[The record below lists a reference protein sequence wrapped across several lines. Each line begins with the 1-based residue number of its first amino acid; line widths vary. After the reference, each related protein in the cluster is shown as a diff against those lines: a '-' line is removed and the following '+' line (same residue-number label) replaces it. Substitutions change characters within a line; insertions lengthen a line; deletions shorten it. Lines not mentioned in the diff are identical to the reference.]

1 MIDLSEYAGA
11 PPAGATR
18 ISSGIDDADY
28 GECDLCEVCGFLVDK
43 GSRYCP
49 RCAAVERG
57 KARDVELDRNRQ
69 RNHRIYVPCRWMGLP
84 QRRTNDHPLQARPAH
99 LCRWMAL
106 PRARS

>member
-1 MIDLSEYAGA
+1 MHSLDEYAGA

-28 GECDLCEVCGFLVDK
+28 SKCDLCEACGSLTDL

-57 KARDVELDRNRQ
+57 KARDVELRLER
-69 RNHRIYVPCRWMGLP
+69 RVNHLIYVTGRWMGMP
-84 QRRTNDHPLQARPAH
+84 QRRG
-99 LCRWMAL
+99 
-106 PRARS
+106 

>member
-18 ISSGIDDADY
+18 ISSGIDADY
-28 GECDLCEVCGFLVDK
+28 SECDLCEVCGSLTDL

-57 KARDVELDRNRQ
+57 QVWEAGLDRKR
-69 RNHRIYVPCRWMGLP
+69 RVNHLIFETCRWMGLP
-84 QRRTNDHPLQARPAH
+84 QRRV
-99 LCRWMAL
+99 
-106 PRARS
+106 